1 MVRVVLPVPLLLSGE
16 VPKCKG
22 QIQTHRCSASP
33 SLPVTDK
40 EASAG
45 ASQGCLGSSR
55 HGHCHGLSP
64 RGAPVPKVVL
74 AQGLSRSQGP
84 AGPRAGS
91 RTHTPPAP
99 DEDSSSTWE
108 QSCSYFIVL
117 LISNKI
123 RQKLRFEP
131 GTLFSQ
137 EINGKEKGEP
147 GTF

>member
-74 AQGLSRSQGP
+74 AQGPAGTRGQQEPGP
-84 AGPRAGS
+84 APAPIHPLLQM
-91 RTHTPPAP
+91 RTHP
-99 DEDSSSTWE
+99 
-108 QSCSYFIVL
+108 Q
-117 LISNKI
+117 
-123 RQKLRFEP
+123 P
-131 GTLFSQ
+131 GNRAVVTL
-137 EINGKEKGEP
+137 
-147 GTF
+147 